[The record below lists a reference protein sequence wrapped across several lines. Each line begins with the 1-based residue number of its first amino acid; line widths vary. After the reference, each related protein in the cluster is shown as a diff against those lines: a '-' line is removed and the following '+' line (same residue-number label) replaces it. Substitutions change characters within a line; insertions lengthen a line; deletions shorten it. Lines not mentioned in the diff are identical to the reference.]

1 MNRKPR
7 VHPPRTSR
15 ETDRFS
21 RTIRLIRWVELLGII
36 FGEAVRSVLPGLQFV
51 KWEPAL
57 VLLLAGAMV
66 VFNVWADRTRRHGLT
81 DRSTVAGIAV
91 DAVFITGIVA
101 ATGGTDSWFLGL
113 YAVLIV
119 CVAARHG
126 LRGALPAAAASAALC
141 GLTELGRSDRFLET
155 TINVV
160 SHVTYLFLL
169 AWVTGELT
177 EAFRHEADRRARSER
192 ERERM
197 ESDLA
202 AARRVQ
208 NSLLPRSLPEV
219 PGLDVAVIYD
229 PAGVVGGDIYDFL
242 FHGADEV
249 GFVVADVSGHS
260 LPAALLVAAAK
271 SALHDAASHPPEKL
285 VSQLNAR
292 MLRDG
297 ASDQFL
303 TLVYARIDAA
313 TGMLRLISA
322 GHPPPVLLRPGAEP
336 QPLAADGIVLGVT
349 PDGVWRERRYQL
361 LPGDTVALYS
371 DGVTERRNAQG
382 RVVTLDEWLD
392 ALRVMNPAGSA
403 QDTADSIWEL
413 SEMLGTRTDDAS
425 LVVVRYLGS
434 PLPVEATLGSWL

>member
-1 MNRKPR
+1 VNRENHDRAGPAPK
-7 VHPPRTSR
+7 

-21 RTIRLIRWVELLGII
+21 RTIRLVRWVELLGVV
-36 FGEAVRSVLPGLQFV
+36 FGEAVRAVLRDSSYYV
-51 KWEPAL
+51 SEAEL
-57 VLLLAGAMV
+57 VLLLSALMV
-66 VFNVWADRTRRHGLT
+66 AFNIWADTTGRHRLI
-81 DRSTVAGIAV
+81 DRSTLAGISV
-91 DAVFITGIVA
+91 DAAFITGIVA
-101 ATGGTDSWFLGL
+101 VTGGTDSWFVGL

-141 GLTELGRSDRFLET
+141 GLTEIGRSDLSFNT
-155 TINVV
+155 ATNVV

-177 EAFRHEADRRARSER
+177 EAFRYEADRRARSER

-197 ESDLA
+197 ESDLMA
-202 AARRVQ
+202 AQRVQ

-219 PGLDVAVIYD
+219 PGLEVAVRYS

-242 FHGADEV
+242 SHGNEEV

-285 VSQLNAR
+285 VSQVNAR

-297 ASDQFL
+297 AADQFL
-303 TLVYARIDAA
+303 TLVYARINAA
-313 TGMLRLISA
+313 TGRLRLISA
-322 GHPPPVLLRPGAEP
+322 GHPPPVLLRSGHEP

-349 PDGVWRERRYQL
+349 ADGFWREARFQL
-361 LPGDTVALYS
+361 EAGDTLALYS
-371 DGVTERRNAQG
+371 DGLTERRNATG
-382 RVVTLDEWLD
+382 RVATVDDWFA
-392 ALRVMNPAGSA
+392 ALKGMRPAGSA
-403 QDTADSIWEL
+403 EDTAEVIWEI
-413 SEMLGTRTDDAS
+413 SETLGTRTDDAS
-425 LVVVRYLGS
+425 LVVVRYLG
-434 PLPVEATLGSWL
+434 PQLPVEATLGSWL